1 MLRAAAAGTWKNT
14 IHKQFI
20 YLDPAAA
27 FLTYFS
33 NRSLLVVVV
42 LSMSDECEYLT
53 HLKFPCS
60 GYSIAYI
67 FLEEVSIEEVEQ
79 MSVLQN
85 FDLEALDGRRI
96 YDGSIRKFDMFS
108 SILETHLSWWPLL
121 LYFLYCR
128 SISISCRI
136 L

>member
-1 MLRAAAAGTWKNT
+1 
-14 IHKQFI
+14 
-20 YLDPAAA
+20 
-27 FLTYFS
+27 
-33 NRSLLVVVV
+33 
-42 LSMSDECEYLT
+42 MSDECEYLT

-108 SILETHLSWWPLL
+108 SILETHLAWWPLCYIFAVL
-121 LYFLYCR
+121 GAPNGIRVGAAKGRSCPHRDRLYL
-128 SISISCRI
+128 
-136 L
+136 